1 MKNLIFTSLS
11 ILIIFLICLYC
22 TKEETILNTP
32 VWCDGKPLIDLST
45 DNNTLSYSQS
55 VFDIFSFTHFS
66 AGIIAYSI
74 CKFLK
79 LSDEF
84 SFYFTLSL
92 ALIFEIVEN
101 SPYVINKFK
110 KTEQYK
116 QYKGDSLANITGDII
131 ALILGIKFYSH
142 FKTLSFYYVVLAE
155 ILLRNY
161 NASIY
166 DFLYV
171 LLLN

>member
-1 MKNLIFTSLS
+1 M
-11 ILIIFLICLYC
+11 
-22 TKEETILNTP
+22 
-32 VWCDGKPLIDLST
+32 
-45 DNNTLSYSQS
+45 
-55 VFDIFSFTHFS
+55 
-66 AGIIAYSI
+66 
-74 CKFLK
+74 
-79 LSDEF
+79 SDEF

-142 FKTLSFYYVVLAE
+142 FKTLSFFYVVFAE

-166 DFLYV
+166 DLLYV

>member
-11 ILIIFLICLYC
+11 ILIIILICLYF
-22 TKEETILNTP
+22 TKAETILNTQ
-32 VWCDGKPLIDLST
+32 VWCDGKPLIDYST
-45 DNNTLSYSQS
+45 DNNTLSYSQT

-116 QYKGDSLANITGDII
+116 GDSLANITGDII
-131 ALILGIKFYSH
+131 AVILGIKFYSH
-142 FKTLSFYYVVLAE
+142 FKTLSFFYVVLAE

-166 DFLYV
+166 DFIYV